1 MVWTAGEQVGAY
13 VLDNQLGQGG
23 MATVYKA
30 HHANLKRDV
39 AVKVMHQN
47 FLDDES
53 FVARF
58 KREAEIVAQLT
69 HPHIVPVYDF
79 DEHAGQ
85 PYLVMKYVPGF
96 TLKKQLIKNPPDLEG
111 IIEIVAAIAD
121 ALTFAHERDILHR
134 DVKPSNVIIDTD
146 GKPYL
151 TDFGLARLASSGE
164 STMSADMLLGTPHY
178 ISPEQARGTKV
189 LDGRTDVYALGVM
202 VYEMLVGK
210 VPFTG
215 DSAFSIIHD
224 HIYSP
229 LPPPTKVNPELP
241 DSVEEVLYK
250 ALAKSPEDRYDTPND
265 MVADLRVAIRS
276 GALTELN
283 PERGV
288 IAEATLADI
297 REAMENTPTQIIETG
312 VKSPT
317 STSSSGIRTA
327 RLVAKQDPFY
337 NRERFWTISGCA
349 SLLLITFVSLG
360 ILLGMSATMQELA
373 SLSELDVIADDSS
386 MVRDANEVDGDIVI
400 DVFEGY
406 DITVMD
412 TGVVRTLDISVVPF
426 EDLPTDIENPLD
438 ALVRAR
444 SLYSVG
450 QIEDA
455 RSTLI
460 TNMPSDERGRT
471 EYLLNAIIMASEDD
485 IDLEGAILYAA
496 IALETASTNDL
507 LFESVRAIAGETLYY
522 GTVNVGVDVL
532 NSPLQVLGRQNFIS
546 EDALTTLLDS
556 PYVNYV
562 VIRGLLLSDNEAA
575 ARINL
580 ARVEVPD
587 NFLPEFSVLR
597 ADLQLQLGNDG
608 EAIALMNG
616 ILERNTAPQWVLDI
630 ATRYTEGEID

>member
-250 ALAKSPEDRYDTPND
+250 ALAKSPH
-265 MVADLRVAIRS
+265 V
-276 GALTELN
+276 
-283 PERGV
+283 
-288 IAEATLADI
+288 
-297 REAMENTPTQIIETG
+297 
-312 VKSPT
+312 
-317 STSSSGIRTA
+317 
-327 RLVAKQDPFY
+327 QD
-337 NRERFWTISGCA
+337 
-349 SLLLITFVSLG
+349 
-360 ILLGMSATMQELA
+360 
-373 SLSELDVIADDSS
+373 
-386 MVRDANEVDGDIVI
+386 
-400 DVFEGY
+400 
-406 DITVMD
+406 
-412 TGVVRTLDISVVPF
+412 
-426 EDLPTDIENPLD
+426 
-438 ALVRAR
+438 
-444 SLYSVG
+444 
-450 QIEDA
+450 
-455 RSTLI
+455 
-460 TNMPSDERGRT
+460 
-471 EYLLNAIIMASEDD
+471 
-485 IDLEGAILYAA
+485 
-496 IALETASTNDL
+496 
-507 LFESVRAIAGETLYY
+507 
-522 GTVNVGVDVL
+522 
-532 NSPLQVLGRQNFIS
+532 
-546 EDALTTLLDS
+546 
-556 PYVNYV
+556 
-562 VIRGLLLSDNEAA
+562 
-575 ARINL
+575 
-580 ARVEVPD
+580 
-587 NFLPEFSVLR
+587 
-597 ADLQLQLGNDG
+597 
-608 EAIALMNG
+608 
-616 ILERNTAPQWVLDI
+616 
-630 ATRYTEGEID
+630 